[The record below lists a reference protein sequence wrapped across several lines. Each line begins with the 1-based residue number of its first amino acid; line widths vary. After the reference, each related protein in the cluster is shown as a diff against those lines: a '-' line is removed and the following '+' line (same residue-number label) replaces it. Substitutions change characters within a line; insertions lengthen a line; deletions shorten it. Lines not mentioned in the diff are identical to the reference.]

1 MAFVYE
7 NIAQAVDSV
16 NEIVLGV
23 KFTNANSI
31 FKTIYSVR
39 EQAKEN
45 LKNLLFTRVGERYM
59 QPTFGTNL
67 LNLLF
72 EPNTI
77 QIKEDV
83 SEILVEP
90 INIWLPYIS
99 IENVNVITAEEE
111 PTLPHLLSITIIY
124 NIENFSTDSIV
135 VYANNDNTI
144 SIV

>member
-99 IENVNVITAEEE
+99 IENINVITAEEE

>member
-7 NIAQAVDSV
+7 NIVQAVDSV
-16 NEIVLGV
+16 NETGLGV
-23 KFTNANSI
+23 KFTNADSI
-31 FKTIYSVR
+31 FKSIYSVR

-45 LKNLLFTRVGERYM
+45 LKTLLFTRIGERYM

-83 SEILVEP
+83 SEILIDP
-90 INIWLPYIS
+90 INVWLPYIS
-99 IENVNVITAEEE
+99 IENINVITAEED
-111 PTLPHLLSITIIY
+111 PTLPHQLSITITY

>member
-7 NIAQAVDSV
+7 NIAQVVDSV
-16 NEIVLGV
+16 NEIGLGV
-23 KFTNANSI
+23 KFTNADSI
-31 FKTIYSVR
+31 FKTIYTVR

-45 LKNLLFTRVGERYM
+45 LKTLLFTRIGERYM

-83 SEILVEP
+83 SEILIDP
-90 INIWLPYIS
+90 INVWLPYIS
-99 IENVNVITAEEE
+99 IENINVITAEED
-111 PTLPHLLSITIIY
+111 PTLPHQLSITITY

>member
-7 NIAQAVDSV
+7 NINQAVDSV
-16 NEIVLGV
+16 NEIALGV
-23 KFTNANSI
+23 KFTNADSI
-31 FKTIYSVR
+31 FKTIYTVR

-45 LKNLLFTRVGERYM
+45 LKTLLFTRIGERYM
-59 QPTFGTNL
+59 HPTYGTNL

-83 SEILVEP
+83 SEILTEP

-99 IENVNVITAEEE
+99 VVNINTVTAEDD
-111 PTLPHLLSITIIY
+111 PNLPHLLTITITY

-144 SIV
+144 TIV

>member
-7 NIAQAVDSV
+7 NIAQVVDSV
-16 NEIVLGV
+16 NEIGLGV
-23 KFTNANSI
+23 KFTNAESI
-31 FKTIYSVR
+31 FKTIYTVR

-45 LKNLLFTRVGERYM
+45 LKTLLFTRIGERYM

-83 SEILVEP
+83 SEILIDP
-90 INIWLPYIS
+90 INVWLPYIS
-99 IENVNVITAEEE
+99 IENINVITAEED
-111 PTLPHLLSITIIY
+111 PTLPHQLSITITY

>member
-7 NIAQAVDSV
+7 NINQAVDSV
-16 NEIVLGV
+16 NEIGLGV
-23 KFTNANSI
+23 KFTNADSI
-31 FKTIYSVR
+31 FKTIYTVR

-45 LKNLLFTRVGERYM
+45 LKTLLFTRIGERYM
-59 QPTFGTNL
+59 HPTYGTNL

-83 SEILVEP
+83 SEILTEP

-99 IENVNVITAEEE
+99 VVNINTVTAEDD
-111 PTLPHLLSITIIY
+111 PNLPHLLTITITY

-144 SIV
+144 TIV

>member
-7 NIAQAVDSV
+7 NITQAVDAV
-16 NEIVLGV
+16 NEIGLGV

-31 FKTIYSVR
+31 FKSIYSVR
-39 EQAKEN
+39 EQVKEN
-45 LKNLLFTRVGERYM
+45 LKTLLFTRIGELYM

-72 EPNTI
+72 EPNTV
-77 QIKEDV
+77 QIKEDI

-90 INIWLPYIS
+90 INLWLPYVV
-99 IENVNVITAEEE
+99 IENINTVTAEDD
-111 PTLPHLLSITIIY
+111 PTLPHFLAITITY

-144 SIV
+144 TIA

>member
-16 NEIVLGV
+16 NEIALGV
-23 KFTNANSI
+23 SFTNAESI
-31 FKTIYSVR
+31 FKSIYSVQ
-39 EQAKEN
+39 EQSKED
-45 LKNLLFTRVGERYM
+45 LKTLLLTRIGERYM
-59 QPTFGTNL
+59 EPTYGTNL

-83 SEILVEP
+83 SEILIDP
-90 INIWLPYIS
+90 INTWLPHIS
-99 IENVNVITAEEE
+99 IENINVVTAEED
-111 PTLPHLLSITIIY
+111 PTLTHLLSITIIY
-124 NIENFSTDSIV
+124 NIENFSTDSVV

>member
-7 NIAQAVDSV
+7 NIAQVVDSV

-23 KFTNANSI
+23 KFTNADSI
-31 FKTIYSVR
+31 FKPIYSVR

-45 LKNLLFTRVGERYM
+45 LKTLLFTRIGERYM
-59 QPTFGTNL
+59 QPSYGTSL

-83 SEILVEP
+83 SELLVDP
-90 INIWLPYIS
+90 INTWLPYIS
-99 IENVNVITAEEE
+99 IENINVVTAEED
-111 PTLPHLLSITIIY
+111 PTLPHLLSITITY

-135 VYANNDNTI
+135 VYANNDKTI

>member
-7 NIAQAVDSV
+7 NIAQVVDSV
-16 NEIVLGV
+16 NEIGLGV
-23 KFTNANSI
+23 KFTNADSI
-31 FKTIYSVR
+31 FKTIYTVR

-45 LKNLLFTRVGERYM
+45 LKTLLFTRIGERYM

-83 SEILVEP
+83 SEILIDP
-90 INIWLPYIS
+90 INVWLPYIYV
-99 IENVNVITAEEE
+99 ENINVVTAEED
-111 PTLPHLLSITIIY
+111 PTLPHQLSITITY